1 MASLLTKLKVGVG
14 GGSSSSRAPSP
25 PSTSQQHQPQGPVG
39 PPPNESNPIMEF
51 FEVGFE
57 AATAGPEL
65 IWHIHDAYRKS
76 DGKECSV
83 FFFDKRVADKIYKNK
98 RKETVLDRVRGCITQ
113 LEKMKHPRM
122 LEVIHGIEEGQHTL
136 AFASEPVL
144 ASLHNILTWHD
155 SNPIPPGNPLPV
167 MPYPITLGPPP
178 ATPNPPQVT
187 AFRPPN
193 AREYHFL
200 DIEIRYGLM
209 QIIEAL
215 QYLHY
220 TCRQIHRN
228 ICPQAIIVNKRGTWK
243 LFGLEF
249 YENII
254 GPDPTEMMAVTP
266 WSMKVA
272 KVAQPNLDY
281 QAPEIQTNAHCNIL
295 SDMFSLGLV
304 ICALF
309 NNGKPIIQACNN
321 PMLYLKQIE
330 FLEQQVNSVL
340 EKIPGPLQEAVQ
352 RLLNRDP
359 HPRPTTQLLPLI
371 KYFKCQSEVAIHAM
385 QFLDV
390 IDTKDPQLKIN
401 FYRVTLIEALPYIP
415 KKLRWQHVWPL
426 LQQELRST
434 EVLAS
439 VLQPV
444 LWLANDC
451 SHDEFSG
458 YVLPT
463 VKSLLESPKTIRATV
478 TIFESLHIILRK
490 CQRKEVNGDILPV
503 LFRSIEHDNS
513 QIQVAA
519 LLAMQNSSDFIDDKS
534 LHTIVLPKIRGVL
547 EKSQCDVKI
556 VNLVLAFYEKILMRL
571 ERGHIVDNLLPS
583 LLSLRLSDPEI
594 INKVV
599 KLYRTM
605 LVEPKFGLT
614 TNLMATKMIPCLA
627 PQAVNPAL
635 NCDQFTNL
643 MEILYD
649 MLDNIDKGQRY
660 KMKLEAAAHMSSPER
675 YRNLRHQMST
685 DNMVAPPFN
694 IPNLRVDTRKT
705 SSAEDMARKN
715 SMTAPPSGPA
725 SATGSVTGVFKNKLG
740 LGGWL
745 FGSNNSNNDS
755 NFLRVSNVFPNR
767 RLSDN
772 TLMTPKIRIAPSCA
786 SSPGG
791 TPGGASGL
799 PTRRHSSIGP
809 QERRGSAVNL
819 SPPTGYQYRAGR
831 GGSGS
836 SLSVPAS
843 SHCAGGSMPNTSSSV
858 PFLLTSSMQ
867 SIRSRR
873 PSAAGGSHGSGILQ
887 QLSSGVVRHLPGGS
901 SSPVHHHYGRHHHH
915 QSHWSHTLQGA
926 TAAGYSAI
934 QNTATMAVRK
944 CPSLNITL
952 SR

>member
-1 MASLLTKLKVGVG
+1 
-14 GGSSSSRAPSP
+14 
-25 PSTSQQHQPQGPVG
+25 
-39 PPPNESNPIMEF
+39 
-51 FEVGFE
+51 
-57 AATAGPEL
+57 
-65 IWHIHDAYRKS
+65 
-76 DGKECSV
+76 
-83 FFFDKRVADKIYKNK
+83 
-98 RKETVLDRVRGCITQ
+98 
-113 LEKMKHPRM
+113 
-122 LEVIHGIEEGQHTL
+122 
-136 AFASEPVL
+136 
-144 ASLHNILTWHD
+144 
-155 SNPIPPGNPLPV
+155 
-167 MPYPITLGPPP
+167 
-178 ATPNPPQVT
+178 
-187 AFRPPN
+187 
-193 AREYHFL
+193 
-200 DIEIRYGLM
+200 
-209 QIIEAL
+209 
-215 QYLHY
+215 
-220 TCRQIHRN
+220 
-228 ICPQAIIVNKRGTWK
+228 
-243 LFGLEF
+243 
-249 YENII
+249 
-254 GPDPTEMMAVTP
+254 
-266 WSMKVA
+266 
-272 KVAQPNLDY
+272 
-281 QAPEIQTNAHCNIL
+281 
-295 SDMFSLGLV
+295 
-304 ICALF
+304 
-309 NNGKPIIQACNN
+309 
-321 PMLYLKQIE
+321 
-330 FLEQQVNSVL
+330 
-340 EKIPGPLQEAVQ
+340 
-352 RLLNRDP
+352 
-359 HPRPTTQLLPLI
+359 
-371 KYFKCQSEVAIHAM
+371 M

-627 PQAVNPAL
+627 PQAVNPRSL
-635 NCDQFTNL
+635 RP
-643 MEILYD
+643 ILYD

-791 TPGGASGL
+791 TPRRLGAAHAPPLQHRAPGAPRL
-799 PTRRHSSIGP
+799 RRQP
-809 QERRGSAVNL
+809 F
-819 SPPTGYQYRAGR
+819 PPTGYQYRAGR

-843 SHCAGGSMPNTSSSV
+843 SHCAVS
-858 PFLLTSSMQ
+858 
-867 SIRSRR
+867 
-873 PSAAGGSHGSGILQ
+873 PSAHA
-887 QLSSGVVRHLPGGS
+887 PD
-901 SSPVHHHYGRHHHH
+901 
-915 QSHWSHTLQGA
+915 
-926 TAAGYSAI
+926 
-934 QNTATMAVRK
+934 
-944 CPSLNITL
+944 
-952 SR
+952 